1 VFNVLINALAD
12 LLDSTNAYLE
22 GYTAFDSAIN
32 ELCPRTRKTQTSL
45 PGINNKNAV
54 PLVSGSTAVASLRQ
68 YTSATGG

>member
-12 LLDSTNAYLE
+12 LLDCTNAYLE
-22 GYTAFDSAIN
+22 GQTSIDSAIN

-45 PGINNKNAV
+45 PGINNNVV